1 MADRNMDLRRAN
13 YKQKSQF
20 NAADVSYR
28 WMEDLSGKVGM
39 SDSSWEDTYRIKKRE
54 CLAFLPSRDDLSV

>member
-20 NAADVSYR
+20 NAADVSHR
-28 WMEDLSGKVGM
+28 RMEDLSGKVEL
-39 SDSSWEDTYRIKKRE
+39 SDSSWEDTYRIQE
-54 CLAFLPSRDDLSV
+54 EGMSGFLTFPG